1 MKTGTSLYRWVL
13 ALIVL
18 SFAVTAVMLSLMPAR
33 VPMHYN
39 AAGEVDRIGSKYEN
53 LLFPAI
59 IALTGGAFLALA
71 HHVGKR
77 NASQERLFLILAL
90 CLCAVWN
97 VLFLTLM
104 IKGARLAAG
113 RAAGI
118 DISKLAA
125 ILLGALLIV
134 TGNFMPKATRNALFG
149 LRTTWSTKNDIVW
162 QRCQRFGGYSGIA
175 AGVLILL
182 LACFLSSVAIG
193 IAMLVVILL
202 WTVVCT
208 LGSRRI
214 YLRWQ
219 REQDT

>member
-1 MKTGTSLYRWVL
+1 MKSGKTLYRWVL

-18 SFAVTAVMLSLMPAR
+18 SFAVTAVMLSIMPAR

-39 AAGEVDRIGSKYEN
+39 AAGEIDRIGSKYEN

-59 IALTGGAFLALA
+59 IALTGGALLALA

-77 NASQERLFLILAL
+77 NASHEGLFLILAL

-97 VLFLTLM
+97 VLFLALM
-104 IKGARLAAG
+104 VKGARLADGEAD
-113 RAAGI
+113 GI
-118 DISKLAA
+118 DISKLAS
-125 ILLGALLIV
+125 ILLGLVLIV

-149 LRTTWSTKNDIVW
+149 LRTAWSTKNDVVW
-162 QRCQRFGGYSGIA
+162 QRCQRFGGYTGIA

-182 LACFLSSVAIG
+182 LSCVMDGLAVG
-193 IAMLVVILL
+193 IAMLAVILL
-202 WTVVCT
+202 WTVACV

-214 YLRWQ
+214 YLRWR
-219 REQDT
+219 REQGT